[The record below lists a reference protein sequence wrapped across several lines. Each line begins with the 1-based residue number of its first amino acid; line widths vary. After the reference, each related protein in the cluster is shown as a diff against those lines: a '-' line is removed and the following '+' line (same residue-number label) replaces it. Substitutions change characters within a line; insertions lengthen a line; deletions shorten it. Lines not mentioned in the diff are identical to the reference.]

1 MRFGVRAPPRAR
13 RVAAATP
20 HGAGGAGGDGPAGA
34 ARSWAAR
41 QTPRASRG
49 AAALCPRAAGRGAA
63 ERRRRSRARARAGFA
78 GPAWSFERGAG
89 CSRRR
94 PVRQHPGSS
103 GGRGG
108 EELEAGRS
116 GAGETSAGHRAVC
129 PTRRTSLGLDGALVS
144 CSFSCLASAWRCP
157 VVGAAWSCGRRATAA
172 TRRAESRHRTPAR

>member
-1 MRFGVRAPPRAR
+1 MWGARRRAR
-13 RVAAATP
+13 DGWRPPHHTAPAGRAGTALQARPARGPRDRHRGRPAALPRSARGP
-20 HGAGGAGGDGPAGA
+20 PGAARRSAGGD
-34 ARSWAAR
+34 RDR
-41 QTPRASRG
+41 
-49 AAALCPRAAGRGAA
+49 
-63 ERRRRSRARARAGFA
+63 EARAGFA

-108 EELEAGRS
+108 EELEAGRG

-129 PTRRTSLGLDGALVS
+129 PTRRTSLGLDGALIS
-144 CSFSCLASAWRCP
+144 SSFSCLASAWRCP

-172 TRRAESRHRTPAR
+172 TRRAESRHRTPMR